1 MIAQPVN
8 GASYLFRGLKMAL
21 QPKIRRFVF
30 IPLMI
35 NVLLFSVGIWYSFSL
50 FGELIDGMLT
60 YLPDWLGWLSWLLWP
75 IYAVTVFVLVFYL
88 FSLIANVIAAPFNGI
103 LSEAV
108 QQQLTG
114 EKSAAALD
122 MKEMLKQAVP
132 MILEELKKL
141 LYFIGW
147 AIPFLLL
154 LFVPLIGPLLWA
166 LFSAWMMTIEYTDY
180 SASNNRV
187 TFKQLRLQV
196 RQRKMMSLG
205 FGGMVMLGNL
215 IPLVNFLVMPVA
227 VCGGTIMWLEKFKE

>member
-1 MIAQPVN
+1 
-8 GASYLFRGLKMAL
+8 
-21 QPKIRRFVF
+21 
-30 IPLMI
+30 
-35 NVLLFSVGIWYSFSL
+35 
-50 FGELIDGMLT
+50 
-60 YLPDWLGWLSWLLWP
+60 LPDWLGWLSWLLWP

-88 FSLIANVIAAPFNGI
+88 FSLIANVIAAPFNGM

-114 EKSAAALD
+114 EKSDAALD
-122 MKEMLKQAVP
+122 MMKMLKQAVP
-132 MILEELKKL
+132 MIIEELKKL

-154 LFVPLIGPLLWA
+154 LFIPLIGPLLWA
-166 LFSAWMMTIEYTDY
+166 LFSAWMMAIEYTDY
-180 SASNNRV
+180 PASNNRV
-187 TFKQLRLQV
+187 KFKQLRLQV

-205 FGGMVMLGNL
+205 FGGMVMRMVMLGTL